1 MHSTFARS
9 FNEHPN
15 SLSLRTLICNT
26 FIEGQLNFLLNI
38 FLVVGMIYSLFKVI
52 IPSVQYFGSAASN
65 SRSRASKTS
74 RLKLKREVPRT
85 EKRFKIALMFSGRR
99 RRSRKE
105 WIYESKCQVRDRL
118 HAFAGFFFPLNPSA
132 TTVYARST
140 FCIQPAF
147 YSQSAVCILQSV
159 CILPLVFSLQFAV
172 RSLRVTLTGFEIL
185 VAATTNGFIFQLNRF
200 I

>member
-1 MHSTFARS
+1 
-9 FNEHPN
+9 
-15 SLSLRTLICNT
+15 
-26 FIEGQLNFLLNI
+26 
-38 FLVVGMIYSLFKVI
+38 MIYSLFKVI

-99 RRSRKE
+99 RRSRKD
-105 WIYESKCQVRDRL
+105 WIYESRCQVRDRI
-118 HAFAGFFFPLNPSA
+118 HVFARFFFPLNTSA

-147 YSQSAVCILQSV
+147 YSQSAVCIL
-159 CILPLVFSLQFAV
+159 PLVFSLQSAVRSPQSPVRSPQSAVRSPQSAVRSPQSAV
-172 RSLRVTLTGFEIL
+172 RSLQSAVRSPQPTCYTDRI
-185 VAATTNGFIFQLNRF
+185 
-200 I
+200 